1 MEKRISLIT
10 VYNNEKLVR
19 EMTDSAAVQQGVSVE
34 YILLDN
40 RGRKFES
47 AAAALN
53 EGIEKSTGEVLVFL
67 HQDIEF
73 LSEGVL
79 EDIYDYA
86 VKNKRVIFGSA
97 GVERRTDSKTGGG
110 LLSSMFAGPD
120 KTKYNTL
127 SQPQKAFTLDECLIA
142 CHRSCV
148 NELRFDERV
157 CDGWHLYGADLC
169 LQAQA
174 LYRLEVYAVPIDCW
188 HKSNGNADESYFEC
202 QERLGKKYRK
212 YYKIV
217 NTTNGYVYTN
227 TLKRFIQKVYRK
239 IRYR

>member
-1 MEKRISLIT
+1 MDKRISLIT

-79 EDIYDYA
+79 EDIYD
-86 VKNKRVIFGSA
+86 
-97 GVERRTDSKTGGG
+97 
-110 LLSSMFAGPD
+110 
-120 KTKYNTL
+120 
-127 SQPQKAFTLDECLIA
+127 
-142 CHRSCV
+142 
-148 NELRFDERV
+148 
-157 CDGWHLYGADLC
+157 
-169 LQAQA
+169 
-174 LYRLEVYAVPIDCW
+174 
-188 HKSNGNADESYFEC
+188 
-202 QERLGKKYRK
+202 
-212 YYKIV
+212 
-217 NTTNGYVYTN
+217 
-227 TLKRFIQKVYRK
+227 
-239 IRYR
+239 